1 MMLTR
6 RQRRARNRR
15 VILVVA
21 SILVLFAGTMA
32 MVIDAM
38 HVDMVPATVVSSC
51 DGIVT
56 METADGQLWTC
67 YGNTTATQVTA
78 VFQSG
83 ACIDFE
89 EK

>member
-1 MMLTR
+1 MKLTR
-6 RQRRARNRR
+6 RRKKARNRR

-21 SILVLFAGTMA
+21 SLII
-32 MVIDAM
+32 MVAAVISIVHDTA
-38 HVDMVPATVVSSC
+38 VSMVPATVVSSC
-51 DGIVT
+51 NGVVT

-67 YGNTTATQVTA
+67 YGDTTAAEVTA

-89 EK
+89 EN